1 MKKSL
6 VQFAALV
13 LICNMLASCGSSE
26 SVTQEPAASAKPA
39 AKPADKPSE
48 KPADKPSE
56 KPADK
61 PSEKPADKP
70 AEQTADKKSQDNPP
84 AGETKLE
91 RQAHETIAS
100 FKKTD
105 PDMKQFF
112 DDSKGYAV
120 FPKIAKGGFI
130 VGGAGGKGV
139 VYQRGP
145 SGTTIIG
152 YTTLS
157 QGSIGLQIGGQ
168 VFSEIIFFQTDA
180 ALDSFKKGT
189 TTFAGTASAVAAT
202 AGASADAA
210 YEDGVAIFTTGETG
224 LMLQASIGGQ
234 GFSFTPK
241 D

>member
-1 MKKSL
+1 MRSSL
-6 VQFAALV
+6 LQLGALV
-13 LICNMLASCGSSE
+13 LVCNILASCGSSDG
-26 SVTQEPAASAKPA
+26 VAQEPADSAKPTDE
-39 AKPADKPSE
+39 PVDKST
-48 KPADKPSE
+48 
-56 KPADK
+56 
-61 PSEKPADKP
+61 DKP
-70 AEQTADKKSQDNPP
+70 AEKAAEKPAEKSADKETADKKSQDNPP
-84 AGETKLE
+84 TGETKLE
-91 RQAHETIAS
+91 QQAHETIAL

-105 PDMKQFF
+105 PDMKEFF

-145 SGTTIIG
+145 LGTTIIG
-152 YTTLS
+152 YSTLS

-180 ALDSFKKGT
+180 TLDSFKNGT
-189 TTFAGTASAVAAT
+189 TTFAGTASAVAAN
-202 AGASADAA
+202 AGASANAD
-210 YEDGVAIFTTGETG
+210 YEAGVAIFTAGETG

-241 D
+241 E